1 MYRWL
6 KFGQKLLL
14 SALQHHPAAKFCL
27 PNEEEIQQYADAI
40 AAKYSMLAPH
50 RVWGACDGL
59 KLHIQQSGNW
69 MKQNQYYNGW
79 TCGTYVN
86 SVFIFAHDGRIWGC
100 ILNAPGC
107 WHDSTQANYG
117 LYEKMELMYDKYLAK
132 LIVDSVFKLS
142 RKPYLMWSSQ
152 HDPFNAADLIIQGG
166 FPRMKDS
173 ILLEETGDRKIILK
187 LLVCLYNFQTAKIG
201 INTILNTILNTYMSQ
216 TEGFFSYNL
225 VPSETANDVF
235 NPID

>member
-14 SALQHHPAAKFCL
+14 FALQDHPAAKVCL
-27 PNEEEIQQYADAI
+27 PNKGETQQYIDAI
-40 AAKYSMLAPH
+40 AAKYPVLAPH

-59 KLHIQQSGNW
+59 KLHIQQYGNW

-86 SVFIFAHDGRIWGC
+86 SVFIFAPDGRIRAC

-107 WHDSTQANYG
+107 CWHDSTQADYR

-132 LIVDSVFKLS
+132 LIVNSAFKLF
-142 RKPYLMWSSQ
+142 RKP
-152 HDPFNAADLIIQGG
+152 FLIWNPRG

-201 INTILNTILNTYMSQ
+201 INTILNTYMSR
-216 TEGFFSYNL
+216 TEGFFSYEL
-225 VPSETANDVF
+225 VPTETADDVF
-235 NPID
+235 DPID